1 MYCNRGNEL
10 FTICWTGKENVK
22 AENGVTYRCLIFS
35 LVEYDKKG
43 KEKEV
48 ITFFVTDDLNHLPVR
63 LDLFLNFG
71 SAKAFLNSVT
81 GNRHPLTSIVK

>member
-1 MYCNRGNEL
+1 MEL
-10 FTICWTGKENVK
+10 LTV
-22 AENGVTYRCLIFS
+22 ALIFS

-63 LDLFLNFG
+63 LGFIPELRFG
-71 SAKAFLNSVT
+71 KKHS
-81 GNRHPLTSIVK
+81 